1 VNKTIEQI
9 THELDELQEQ
19 IDRVIEERQ
28 RLERRL
34 LDKVKSDKWAEIV
47 PITSGAL
54 HFVHMHLKQLAE
66 KRRELREQKRELTAE
81 NHCECCQWNNVDL
94 DT

>member
-28 RLERRL
+28 RL
-34 LDKVKSDKWAEIV
+34 EIV